1 MDNGKRKNSF
11 LFPHSFWGVET
22 MEARSRTFWYRFQRK
37 AAPYVFISPFYVLYF
52 IFMIGPGLYALYA
65 SFTNWMGLES
75 PRFVGLNN
83 YTNVFKDIAFRRA
96 MVNNAWYSGA
106 SVFIVVPLAF
116 ILSLLFNARW
126 LKSRGLFRAVYFMPY
141 VTSGVVIG
149 IIFSLL
155 YNYHYGLINW
165 ALQAIGLPAIDW
177 LGTREWVKPAIVG
190 LIMWQWTGH
199 HMVYFLAGLQGIPQQ
214 IYEAALVDGANWF
227 QSLVHVTIPLLRP
240 TILFVVV
247 TTTIGS
253 LQIFDAPNVLTGGG
267 PADASLSL
275 AMYLYRVGFQY
286 MRLGFGCAV
295 GFVMFAIIFTLS
307 MVQTRLFGL
316 FREE

>member
-1 MDNGKRKNSF
+1 
-11 LFPHSFWGVET
+11 
-22 MEARSRTFWYRFQRK
+22 
-37 AAPYVFISPFYVLYF
+37 
-52 IFMIGPGLYALYA
+52 MIGPGLYALYA